1 MEFILIGVVS
11 AFNLLFIL
19 MKLKRKRY
27 EDAFFDTVLMF
38 FIVYIFS
45 GSYGGM
51 VVAMVASLFVSISL
65 FISPPTFTR
74 GIRTWMDK
82 VKEEIDEL
90 NGKKKTRR
98 PNRFNL

>member
-11 AFNLLFIL
+11 AFNLLIIL
-19 MKLKRKRY
+19 MKLKRRRY
-27 EDAFFDTVLMF
+27 EDAFFDTALMI

-65 FISPPTFTR
+65 FISPPAFTQ
-74 GIRTWMDK
+74 GIRVWMDK
-82 VKEEIDEL
+82 LKDEVDEL
-90 NGKKKTRR
+90 NGKKRTKKS
-98 PNRFNL
+98 NRFNL